1 MFSLLGKLFG
11 SEKVIQAGIN
21 LIDDMHTSTEEE
33 IVAKTNAKVAL
44 LQAYAPFKIA
54 QRYIALIFT
63 GIFSF
68 IMLNGV
74 LGSLYGFID
83 LSAVEDAKQFANSMW
98 LGEIMLTIVGFYF
111 GGGLAESI
119 RNKSR

>member
-1 MFSLLGKLFG
+1 MIALLGKLFG
-11 SEKVIQAGIN
+11 SDKVIEKGLS
-21 LIDDMHTSTEEE
+21 LIDDLHTSTEEE
-33 IVAKTNAKVAL
+33 IQAKSKAKIDM
-44 LQAYAPFKIA
+44 LQAYAPFKLA

-63 GIFSF
+63 AIFAF

-83 LSAVEDAKQFANSMW
+83 LDSVEKAKDFANSMW

-119 RNKSR
+119 RSKK

>member
-1 MFSLLGKLFG
+1 MINILGKLFG
-11 SEKVIQAGIN
+11 SDKIIKAGID

-33 IVAKTNAKVAL
+33 ITAKTNAKVSL

-63 GIFSF
+63 AIFSF

-83 LSAVEDAKQFANSMW
+83 LTAVEDAKQFANSMW
-98 LGEIMLTIVGFYF
+98 LGEIMLTIVGFVVN
-111 GGGLAESI
+111 LDWLD
-119 RNKSR
+119 